1 MHKQRVLRALNIGGY
16 ACVLTGIGW
25 GTFFFTHQLWLLG
38 FMDVILVSLGLSV
51 LMLAKKGH
59 TRIASYLLLA
69 SLLILINIICLFVDI
84 PSSAAPRSVHHYL
97 LLLAALS
104 FLFFQTERAWLKYG
118 LSVLFI
124 INFIVYASTPYGI
137 VTDYTL
143 PDSIRIS
150 GTWIQNAIAM
160 ALTYVILYVMLSD
173 IYVPKEL
180 EQDLRVAIQHNQL
193 ELYYQPQVDKNGA
206 IWGAEALLRWNHPER
221 GLIGPNEFIPLA
233 EETDLIL
240 PIGDWVVKA
249 GCAQLLAWA
258 KNPAFADVCLSLNVS
273 AQQFHQADFVNQTI
287 LIAQQVNAGRL
298 RLELTESSLVSD
310 MEAIVIKMKVLKT
323 AGIGLALD
331 DFGTGYSSL
340 NYLKRLPLDALKI
353 DKSFVRDVLIDE
365 NDAAIAT
372 TIATLGN
379 SLGLKVVAEGVET
392 EAQRDFLIANGCQSF
407 QGHLFSPPLPI
418 AAFESF
424 LINQKIKS

>member
-69 SLLILINIICLFVDI
+69 SLMILINIICLFVDI